1 MHKRIKVLQNISNG
15 PKDNRLCSHW
25 TGRIFRRHGHEQ
37 PFFFFFEKEEK
48 YINGNVRPEGQ
59 IEQHEI
65 WQEEQT
71 PSKPLA
77 EMNV

>member
-1 MHKRIKVLQNISNG
+1 MIVHFEHKSSSR
-15 PKDNRLCSHW
+15 
-25 TGRIFRRHGHEQ
+25 
-37 PFFFFFEKEEK
+37 FFFEKEEK

-59 IEQHEI
+59 IEQHVI

>member
-1 MHKRIKVLQNISNG
+1 MPSYY
-15 PKDNRLCSHW
+15 
-25 TGRIFRRHGHEQ
+25 
-37 PFFFFFEKEEK
+37 FFFFEKEEK

>member
-1 MHKRIKVLQNISNG
+1 MYIQSCLSFFIYDYKSRTKKRVSEKIDASLIEEV
-15 PKDNRLCSHW
+15 
-25 TGRIFRRHGHEQ
+25 Q
-37 PFFFFFEKEEK
+37 PSFFFFEKEEK

-59 IEQHEI
+59 TEQHEI

-71 PSKPLA
+71 PSKPLT

>member
-1 MHKRIKVLQNISNG
+1 MANG
-15 PKDNRLCSHW
+15 INGKTESLR
-25 TGRIFRRHGHEQ
+25 GEIEE
-37 PFFFFFEKEEK
+37 FFFFFEKEEK

-59 IEQHEI
+59 TEQHEI

-71 PSKPLA
+71 PSKPLT